1 MAKDGIIIQPSGHTE
16 QKPSVDRS
24 HVYGI
29 EENNCTY
36 LKYGLPILLSF
47 NGQICK
53 LVEWLESSVT
63 RWLDYFFNFWPLK
76 AMKVCRFDEMFAK
89 VA

>member
-47 NGQICK
+47 YGQICK
-53 LVEWLESSVT
+53 LVVVGKQCDQVARLFFQFLAVESNES
-63 RWLDYFFNFWPLK
+63 LPL
-76 AMKVCRFDEMFAK
+76 
-89 VA
+89 